1 MELEITFCKELQDDL
16 LKGATIIWKS
26 NFSVLCTILIRL
38 PKGKFEKVEDGREFE
53 YKQYQQ
59 QIGESMYHAVH
70 RNGTKREA
78 IKRTEE
84 DHSETSYEIR
94 CAIKRKEATE

>member
-1 MELEITFCKELQDDL
+1 MKNKITFCKELQDEL
-16 LKGATIIWKS
+16 LNGAIIIWS
-26 NFSVLCTILIRL
+26 STYSVLCTILVRL
-38 PKGKFEKVEDGREFE
+38 PKGQFEKSGDDREFE
-53 YKQYQQ
+53 YKQYHQEQ
-59 QIGESMYHAVH
+59 GNTMYHAVY

-94 CAIKRKEATE
+94 CARKKDAIK